1 MVLKSALRGAAVA
14 ASASVGLLVTPELAG
29 SSNFES
35 LPGFVPNPDAFCVG
49 TGRADSKTHT
59 FYYENVEPV
68 MVTALNAHRS
78 YMDGSAQVAVKTQL
92 LASGN
97 SATDAY
103 IRDQNYTNQCFR
115 AWHGASG
122 GYIIGLRQCIA
133 INGAGECERS
143 DIRFD
148 TSFYPGRSAEEI
160 RSLACHEVGH
170 SLGLM
175 HRAEQCMTETAN
187 SAIIYSDH
195 DKAHLNTIN

>member
-97 SATDAY
+97 SATVFQGMA
-103 IRDQNYTNQCFR
+103 RGQR
-115 AWHGASG
+115 WLH
-122 GYIIGLRQCIA
+122 
-133 INGAGECERS
+133 
-143 DIRFD
+143 
-148 TSFYPGRSAEEI
+148 
-160 RSLACHEVGH
+160 
-170 SLGLM
+170 
-175 HRAEQCMTETAN
+175 HRAPPVHSNQWRR
-187 SAIIYSDH
+187 
-195 DKAHLNTIN
+195 